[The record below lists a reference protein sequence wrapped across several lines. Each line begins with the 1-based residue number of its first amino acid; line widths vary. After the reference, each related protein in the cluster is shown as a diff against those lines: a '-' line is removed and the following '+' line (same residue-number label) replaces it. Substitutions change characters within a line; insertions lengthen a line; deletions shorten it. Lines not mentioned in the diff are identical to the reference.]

1 MEALPDPSC
10 LSPSANSCQLRVNT
24 LHKSHN
30 WRLII
35 AETSGSSFLP
45 ALFLKMSCVIIP
57 SITVG
62 LLLSLKHMPLQ
73 TATKDVLSGQAAR
86 PPRHFP
92 SQAVRSSSSLP
103 EPWHLPL
110 NKSFSFVWRRPLSLL
125 FTLFW
130 LSKQFWRKLIQ
141 LSGVQF
147 WCHSSLSK
155 CHRNLPSFAPSYLV
169 LSWFLPGKSC
179 LPLCPELTIFHLP
192 YFLMFFPLCS
202 FPSLLSVIFI
212 NRFCMS
218 QCWLHSPKE
227 CAFSS
232 SKRRKGMPAWEP
244 DRSLLWCYVLQYL
257 PCLTQR

>member
-1 MEALPDPSC
+1 MYTWLFWIILRRKLVCLNPSHFLYYNACNYPFLSHTWHLKWYLQAAEQLAMEALPDPSC

-30 WRLII
+30 WRLVI

-62 LLLSLKHMPLQ
+62 LLLSLNHMPLQ

-130 LSKQFWRKLIQ
+130 LSKHLKKTHPIIRGSIL
-141 LSGVQF
+141 V
-147 WCHSSLSK
+147 
-155 CHRNLPSFAPSYLV
+155 SF
-169 LSWFLPGKSC
+169 
-179 LPLCPELTIFHLP
+179 
-192 YFLMFFPLCS
+192 
-202 FPSLLSVIFI
+202 
-212 NRFCMS
+212 
-218 QCWLHSPKE
+218 
-227 CAFSS
+227 
-232 SKRRKGMPAWEP
+232 
-244 DRSLLWCYVLQYL
+244 
-257 PCLTQR
+257 